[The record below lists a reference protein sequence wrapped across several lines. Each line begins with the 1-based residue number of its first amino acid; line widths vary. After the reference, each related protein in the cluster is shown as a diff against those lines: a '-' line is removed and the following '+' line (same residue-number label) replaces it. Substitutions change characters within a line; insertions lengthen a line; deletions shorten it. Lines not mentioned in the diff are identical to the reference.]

1 MAIMLYLFL
10 SILVCNASAVSIMPK
25 LKQNVLR
32 FGYGVNFRYEG
43 MLAHSFDRFYVV
55 TKVELPKVSDLNL
68 TMFQFDYNCSHI
80 TNIERIVMGIKFKV
94 TNTILNI
101 FRTYCRNLIPYMYLY
116 KHQVEYY
123 EKTVYNILE
132 KDIGMILPK
141 FGNTESNMLSK

>member
-1 MAIMLYLFL
+1 MAIMLFPLL
-10 SILVCNASAVSIMPK
+10 SALVCDTSAVSIMPE

-55 TKVELPKVSDLNL
+55 TKVEIPKVLDLNL
-68 TMFQFDYNCSHI
+68 TTFQFDYNCSHVA
-80 TNIERIVMGIKFKV
+80 NIERIVIGFKFKV

-123 EKTVYNILE
+123 EKMVHNILE

-141 FGNTESNMLSK
+141 FGNTESDMLSK